1 MGTMNG
7 IDERFDGEAYLRT
20 MVERGLVKFAV
31 GQLEKGETGNIHLQY
46 YIQRERQTTFA
57 TIKRQICPTATGRWL
72 GVLWH
77 NA

>member
-7 IDERFDGEAYLRT
+7 IDERFDGETYLRT
-20 MVERGLVKFAV
+20 MVERAWSSSPQDSSRKA
-31 GQLEKGETGNIHLQY
+31 
-46 YIQRERQTTFA
+46 RQATFTYS
-57 TIKRQICPTATGRWL
+57 TISSARDRRRSPRSSAKYVPTATGRWL

>member
-46 YIQRERQTTFA
+46 YINARDRRRSPRSSA
-57 TIKRQICPTATGRWL
+57 RYVPTATGKWL

>member
-1 MGTMNG
+1 
-7 IDERFDGEAYLRT
+7 

-46 YIQRERQTTFA
+46 YIQRERQTTLPRSSA
-57 TIKRQICPTATGRWL
+57 RYVPTATGKWL

>member
-31 GQLEKGETGNIHLQY
+31 GQLERRDGQRSLTVLYPTRETDDVRHDQAPDMSP
-46 YIQRERQTTFA
+46 Q
-57 TIKRQICPTATGRWL
+57 PL
-72 GVLWH
+72 GGG
-77 NA
+77 

>member
-46 YIQRERQTTFA
+46 YIQRERHDVRHDQA
-57 TIKRQICPTATGRWL
+57 PDMSPQPL
-72 GVLWH
+72 GSG
-77 NA
+77 

>member
-20 MVERGLVKFAV
+20 MVERPSQVRCRTARKA
-31 GQLEKGETGNIHLQY
+31 
-46 YIQRERQTTFA
+46 RQATFTYS
-57 TIKRQICPTATGRWL
+57 TISNARDRRRSPRSSARYVPTATGKWL

>member
-46 YIQRERQTTFA
+46 YIQRERQTTFDDQA
-57 TIKRQICPTATGRWL
+57 PDMSPQPL
-72 GVLWH
+72 GSG
-77 NA
+77 